1 MTEEKT
7 QIAADAASDLN
18 AELDASR
25 KENETLSKMV
35 SIAAKQREK
44 YNAIEKENKLLKEK
58 HLLDFAKQA
67 MQAFL
72 SRLSVDDD
80 IDYDFVAKESFKAAK
95 AMAKQLNI

>member
-1 MTEEKT
+1 MDTVSLLV
-7 QIAADAASDLN
+7 QIEQLK
-18 AELDASR
+18 
-25 KENETLSKMV
+25 KENETLSSMV
-35 SIAAKQREK
+35 SIAVQQREK

-58 HLLDFAKQA
+58 HLLDCAKQA